1 MRTAGNNPREC
12 VVSFIRVIGVLLL
25 MLFLLPSTGASAGDY
40 TVSYALDAGDTNDAG
55 KSEECTFK
63 YYCDVAS
70 EKLDFN
76 ILLSF
81 HYPDR
86 NHPKHNEVHISIRGR
101 NGCCYFSDGV
111 DSIVRNAGALIRIN
125 VYRGRRRIRNEFIQN
140 EPVGILYL
148 QFSNMK

>member
-1 MRTAGNNPREC
+1 M
-12 VVSFIRVIGVLLL
+12 SFIRAIGAVFL
-25 MLFLLPSTGASAGDY
+25 MFFLLPSTGASAGDY
-40 TVSYALDAGDTNDAG
+40 TVSYALDAGDTQDIG
-55 KSEECTFK
+55 KSEKCTFK
-63 YYCDVAS
+63 YYCDLAS

-86 NHPKHNEVHISIRGR
+86 NHPKHNEVHISISGR

-111 DSIVRNAGALIRIN
+111 DSVVRDAGALIRIN
-125 VYRGRRRIRNEFIQN
+125 IYRGRPRIRNEFILN